1 MSNEFD
7 PKKIIDFSK
16 NYYEILEIEKI
27 DLPSGKSRDERVK
40 TSQILESAFRKRAR
54 KCHPDF
60 GGSNEDFLDIV
71 RARRILE
78 DPILKKIYD
87 QGFFDEFTVENLE
100 SDFEVDWSKIGT
112 YRKGTPE
119 DTIGFSLF
127 LKLCE
132 QKEALNIVPAFYPTS
147 NEHNYEWDFVIN
159 NGEQKSKLVISI
171 VNDENEVLRLSNSAD
186 VESALPFKI
195 YICIPKA
202 SLCFVRDNNQVVS
215 PNGNILTNANITKV
229 LYNDQNL
236 LETTNLQSAHDYLDN
251 VLREDLDLYSKGQL
265 NKLSKNLA
273 NVTETKWMDSEK
285 LKDFDKSQL
294 NQIFNVRKFETQ
306 NDEKA
311 ADFLEN
317 IDQRKI
323 KKVVSDK
330 PDLPF

>member
-7 PKKIIDFSK
+7 PKKIIDFEK
-16 NYYEILEIEKI
+16 NYYEILGIEKT
-27 DLPSGKSRDERVK
+27 DLPFGKSRDERVK
-40 TSQILESAFRKRAR
+40 TSQILENAFRKKAR

-60 GGSNEDFLDIV
+60 GGSNEAFLDIV

-100 SDFEVDWSKIGT
+100 SDFDVDWSKVGT

-132 QKEALNIVPAFYPTS
+132 RKEELDLIPAFYPTS
-147 NEHNYEWDFVIN
+147 NEHNYEWDFVIKN
-159 NGEQKSKLVISI
+159 SDNKSKLVISI
-171 VNDENEVLRLSNSAD
+171 VNDENEVLRLSDSTD
-186 VESALPFKI
+186 VEHVLPFKI

-202 SLCFVRDNNQVVS
+202 SLCFVRDNTQVLS
-215 PNGNILTNANITKV
+215 PSGNILTNANITKV

-236 LETTNLQSAHDYLDN
+236 LETTNLDSAHKYLDE
-251 VLREDLDLYSKGQL
+251 LIKEDLLLFKDGKL
-265 NKLSKNLA
+265 NKLNKNLA
-273 NVTETKWMDSEK
+273 NVTETKWMETDK
-285 LKDFDKSQL
+285 LKEFDRSQL
-294 NQIFNVRKFETQ
+294 SQIFNVRKFEPTI
-306 NDEKA
+306 NEKA
-311 ADFLEN
+311 ADFIDK
-317 IDQRKI
+317 IDQRKV

-330 PDLPF
+330 PELPF

>member
-16 NYYEILEIEKI
+16 NYYEILEIDKT

-40 TSQILESAFRKRAR
+40 TSQILENAFRKRAR

-132 QKEALNIVPAFYPTS
+132 QKELFNLVPAFYPTS

>member
-16 NYYEILEIEKI
+16 NYYEILEIDKT

-40 TSQILESAFRKRAR
+40 TSQILENAFRKRAR